1 MAGGLLGIGSS
12 ALLAYQRALSTVSHN
27 VANVNTEGYSRQRVE
42 LSARVPQG
50 LAGGSYGA
58 GVDVDGVQRIYNQFL
73 TGEIRSHTTSHIE
86 LDTLAELSA
95 GLDNLL
101 ADDNAGLNT
110 ALNAFFDTVQGAAD
124 DPTSMAARQ
133 VMLSE
138 AQTLTGRFNELHD
151 WMQSTRGG
159 LNSQM
164 TAATQQINQLA
175 GAIAEV
181 NKQIVAAEA
190 GASGQQPN
198 DLLDQRD
205 QLVLE
210 LSSKVSVS
218 TTLQDDGSLNVFMG
232 SGQVLVLGANHNTL
246 GVAESSSDPG
256 HLEITL
262 SAGGS
267 TTVPVTD
274 LINGGELGGMVKFRN
289 EVLDPAQ
296 NALGRIAVE
305 LGSFMNAQHRR
316 GITLDGL
323 QGQDFFTV
331 AAPQVIADPGNS
343 GSISATFDDVAQLA
357 VDDYDLRFEGGAWTL
372 TGATNGQVV
381 PISGT
386 GTPADPLVAAGLSI
400 VVGPGAA
407 AGDNYMLRPT
417 RNAAGQISLGL
428 SDPRDL
434 ALAAPVTT
442 AATVGNTGTGVIS
455 AGEVT
460 DIDNPAFQSIPGQ
473 LSPAVLIRFTSP
485 TSYEVLDQ
493 ATLAT
498 IDTGTFDPATGA
510 EIFPTEN
517 LAVDFGY
524 QLRISGNPA
533 AGDEFSVDYNA
544 GAGDNRNALLLSG
557 MQSERLMEGGTAS
570 FNDAYGQ
577 LVADVGTSTRQAQVN
592 STAVQRILEQSEAA
606 RAAASGVNLDEEAA
620 DLLRFQQAYQAAA
633 EIIAVADRM
642 FETLISAVRR

>member
-27 VANVNTEGYSRQRVE
+27 VANVNTEGYSRQRVD
-42 LSARVPQG
+42 LSARVPEG
-50 LAGGSYGA
+50 LAGGTFGT
-58 GVDVDGVQRIYNQFL
+58 GVNVNGVQRIYNQFL
-73 TGEIRSHTTSHIE
+73 SGEIRSHTASHDE
-86 LDTLAELSA
+86 LNTLAELSA
-95 GLDNLL
+95 SLDNLL
-101 ADDNAGLNT
+101 ADDNAGLNS

-124 DPTSMAARQ
+124 DPTSIAARQ
-133 VMLSE
+133 VMVSE
-138 AQTLTGRFNELHD
+138 AQSLTGRFNDLHN
-151 WMQSTRGG
+151 WMQRTRSG

-164 TAATQQINQLA
+164 TASTQQINQLA

-181 NKQIVAAEA
+181 NKQIVAAET
-190 GASGQQPN
+190 GASGLTPN

-218 TTLQDDGSLNVFMG
+218 TTVQDDGSMNIFMG

-246 GVAESSSDPG
+246 GVMESSRDPG
-256 HLEITL
+256 HLEITMN
-262 SAGGS
+262 AGGS

-274 LINGGELGGMVKFRN
+274 LINGGELGGILKFRN

-296 NALGRIAVE
+296 NSLGRIAVE

-331 AAPQVIADPGNS
+331 AAPQVIADPANS
-343 GSISATFDDVAQLA
+343 GSINVAFDDVAQLA
-357 VDDYDLRFEGGAWTL
+357 VDDYDLRFTGGAWTL
-372 TGATNGQVV
+372 TGKASGQAI
-381 PISGT
+381 PLSGSGT
-386 GTPADPLVAAGLSI
+386 AADPLVAAGLSI

-407 AGDNYMLRPT
+407 AGDNYLLRPT
-417 RNAAGQISLGL
+417 RSAAGQIGLAL

-442 AATVGNTGTGVIS
+442 AALVANSGTGAIS
-455 AGEVT
+455 TGVVT
-460 DIDNPAFQSIPGQ
+460 DIDNPAFQSMPGQ
-473 LSPAVLIRFTSP
+473 LSPEVLVRFTTP
-485 TSYEVLDQ
+485 TSYTVLNK

-498 IDTGTFDPATGA
+498 IDTGTFDPATG
-510 EIFPTEN
+510 EDIFPTEN
-517 LAVDFGY
+517 LALDFGY
-524 QLRISGNPA
+524 RVRISGNPA
-533 AGDEFSVDYNA
+533 AGDEFSVAYSA
-544 GAGDNRNALLLSG
+544 GAGDNRNALSLSG
-557 MQSERLMEGGTAS
+557 MQSERLMGGGTAS

-592 STAVQRILEQSEAA
+592 SSAVQRILEQSEAA

-620 DLLRFQQAYQAAA
+620 DLLRYQQAYQAAA

-642 FETLISAVRR
+642 FETLIGAVRR